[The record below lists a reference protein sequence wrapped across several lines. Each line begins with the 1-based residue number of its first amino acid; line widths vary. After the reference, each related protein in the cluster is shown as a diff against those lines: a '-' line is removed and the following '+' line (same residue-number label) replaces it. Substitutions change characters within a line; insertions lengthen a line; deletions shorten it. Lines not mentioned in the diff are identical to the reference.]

1 MMMKRVIFTLL
12 ALCALCAAADSAS
25 ASAASAS
32 AASASAAS
40 ASSASAAD
48 PVSVSSAAGHRN
60 AAHSRRDR
68 LTILHTND
76 THSHIDPERGG
87 RDAGKGGVIERAA
100 FIDSVRAA
108 DGRRNVLLLDA
119 GDFEQGSSY
128 FTILGGKV
136 EIETL
141 NAMRYDAVCLGNHE
155 FDNGLDDLARRARKL
170 KCDVLCANY
179 DFSSFELGRYV
190 RPYAI
195 YRRGGLKIG
204 VIGLLCDV
212 RSVIPAETAAKLT
225 FISPAE
231 VVNKWASV
239 LRDKKGCDL
248 VIVLSHLG
256 YGSGASK
263 IKPSTAPP
271 SESAAS
277 SNVAGGKAAPV
288 PAMVPEADRDDCG
301 LATLI
306 RGVDII
312 VGGHSHTNL
321 TEPTVVPDLD
331 GKPVTIVQDYR
342 WGAYVGQLTVSHGG
356 QLFD

>member
-1 MMMKRVIFTLL
+1 MTMIRCKFALL
-12 ALCALCAAADSAS
+12 AFLLGV
-25 ASAASAS
+25 AASAS
-32 AASASAAS
+32 AASASAVASVSEVASTSAAAS
-40 ASSASAAD
+40 ASAISE
-48 PVSVSSAAGHRN
+48 
-60 AAHSRRDR
+60 RDGR
-68 LTILHTND
+68 KLTILHTND

-212 RSVIPAETAAKLT
+212 RSVVPAETAAKLT

-331 GKPVTIVQDYR
+331 GMPVTIVQDYR
-342 WGAYVGQLTVSHGG
+342 WGAYVGQLTVSPGG
-356 QLFD
+356 QQFD